1 MSSGHHLSTPAGN
14 RPFDCALPGIPDDD
28 PPLVCGGLTVMT
40 ETIILKGTV
49 QGDVLV
55 HFFVDSVE
63 SESSPLRVRV
73 APPLVLSGGNKRP
86 RSAASPASG
95 TGTRSLT
102 PGMTV

>member
-1 MSSGHHLSTPAGN
+1 MSSGHHLSTTS
-14 RPFDCALPGIPDDD
+14 RTSPFDCALPGIPDD

-40 ETIILKGTV
+40 ETLILKGTV

-63 SESSPLRVRV
+63 SESSPLCVRV